1 MLVRLRFFAEDAEFT
16 GCLKPR
22 TWVEARSHDDMDLFV
37 TIKKIGPD
45 GVDLPAI
52 VFGDIA
58 PHPGARGKMRV
69 SHREGERNFLQRGA
83 ATALLSWGVFGGG
96 G

>member
-37 TIKKIGPD
+37 TIKKIGLD
-45 GVDLPAI
+45 GVELPAI

-69 SHREGERNFLQRGA
+69 SHREG
-83 ATALLSWGVFGGG
+83 
-96 G
+96 